1 VEQVELV
8 VVELV
13 VQILQEQLVQSTQ
26 AVAVVEQVM
35 VPHQLQLQEQVVQE
49 S

>member
-1 VEQVELV
+1 VEQAEQE

-13 VQILQEQLVQSTQ
+13 VQILQEPLVQSTQ
-26 AVAVVEQVM
+26 VVEVVEQV
-35 VPHQLQLQEQVVQE
+35 VLLHQLQLLEQVVQE

>member
-13 VQILQEQLVQSTQ
+13 VQILQEPLVQSTQ
-26 AVAVVEQVM
+26 VVEVVEQVM
-35 VPHQLQLQEQVVQE
+35 VPHQLQLQEQVVQV